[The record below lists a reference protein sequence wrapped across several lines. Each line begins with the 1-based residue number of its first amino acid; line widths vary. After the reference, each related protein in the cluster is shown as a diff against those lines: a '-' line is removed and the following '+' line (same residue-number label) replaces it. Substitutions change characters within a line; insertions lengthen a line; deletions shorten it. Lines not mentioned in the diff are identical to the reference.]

1 MLFPLK
7 SNRIDMETNENRNK
21 TLFPRIKRIVSEL
34 TIKKYNESNSGPKV
48 YNKCLETFILKFGS

>member
-1 MLFPLK
+1 
-7 SNRIDMETNENRNK
+7 METNENRNK